1 MKPWVKI
8 LLGILTSVLTIS
20 FILVYEFFIRERI
33 DSEEVVVVKAGETIF
48 KNETITEDKIAIERR
63 PKETL
68 IDGVIKAKDVNKI
81 IGYDA
86 SQDIVG
92 NSMISRTMID
102 YDDLIPDESKGEAIR
117 PIPNEWIYAQPGS
130 LRRKDLV
137 DFYLVYPDGSTNFNN
152 ENGPSHVSSTDE
164 DVYTEEDPS
173 DDEDMV
179 YTYDSENEQD
189 GEKNEKISEENLK
202 MNTKPFLKDVRVVY
216 VKDAG
221 NQEVVSTSGDGK
233 NTNERLNASSEPN
246 NLEVILNEEDF
257 IKLMEEVLGKN
268 ARIYITYQ

>member
-20 FILVYEFFIRERI
+20 FILVYDFFIRERI

-68 IDGVIKAKDVNKI
+68 IDGVIKAKDVNMI

-216 VKDAG
+216 VKDSG

>member
-20 FILVYEFFIRERI
+20 FILVYDFFIRERI

-68 IDGVIKAKDVNKI
+68 IDGVIKAKDVNMI

-152 ENGPSHVSSTDE
+152 ENGPSHVSSMDE

-173 DDEDMV
+173 EDEDMV

-216 VKDAG
+216 VKDSG

>member
-20 FILVYEFFIRERI
+20 FILVYDFFIRERI

-189 GEKNEKISEENLK
+189 GEKSEKISEENLK

-216 VKDAG
+216 VKDSG

>member
-20 FILVYEFFIRERI
+20 FILVYDFFIRERI

-173 DDEDMV
+173 DDKDMV

-216 VKDAG
+216 VKDSG

>member
-20 FILVYEFFIRERI
+20 FILVYDFFIRERI

-216 VKDAG
+216 VKDSG